1 MGYYEIT
8 LRYDG
13 GLTDRYLIF
22 AESQADVK
30 TRLHEA
36 LRDCSYEYDIVS
48 IEKSNIDGIIN

>member
-22 AESQADVK
+22 AESKADVK

-36 LRDCSYEYDIVS
+36 LRDCSYAYEIMH
-48 IEKSNIDGIIN
+48 IEKSNIDGIIA